1 MLRLGK
7 FAGLIAGLV
16 FGIMW
21 VKVGLADAV
30 LVLVVG
36 LIGLYIGA
44 LLTGEVDLAA
54 LVGRF
59 DRSK

>member
-1 MLRLGK
+1 VQGLGK

-16 FGIMW
+16 FGIIW
-21 VKVGLADAV
+21 VKIGLADAV

-44 LLTGEVDLAA
+44 VVTGEADLAA

-59 DRSK
+59 DRSR